1 MLPFYIA
8 IGGAV
13 GSVTR
18 YLVGMAI
25 QQRVGTT
32 FPFGTLVINITGS
45 FLLGFLLR
53 TTFSTVTL
61 SPEQRALL
69 TTGFCGGYTTFSTF
83 SFDTAGMIED
93 GSYARAATYLVLSVG
108 VSLVATFAGFAVAQS
123 ALSFRGRS

>member
-1 MLPFYIA
+1 MIA
-8 IGGAV
+8 LYVAVGGAV

-25 QQRVGTT
+25 QQRAATA
-32 FPFGTLVINITGS
+32 FPLGTLVINITGS

-53 TTFSTVTL
+53 ATFGTVTL

-93 GSYARAATYLVLSVG
+93 GSYARAITYLGLSVG
-108 VSLVATFAGFAVAQS
+108 VSLIATFAGFALAQS

>member
-1 MLPFYIA
+1 MLPLYIA
-8 IGGAV
+8 VGGAI

-18 YLVGMAI
+18 YFIGMAI

-53 TTFSTVTL
+53 ATFSTTTL

-93 GSYARAATYLVLSVG
+93 GSYARAITYLGLSVV
-108 VSLVATFAGFAVAQS
+108 VSLVATFAGFALAQS
-123 ALSFRGRS
+123 ALSFRVRS

>member
-1 MLPFYIA
+1 MLPLYIA
-8 IGGAV
+8 VGGAI

-18 YLVGMAI
+18 YFIGMAI
-25 QQRVGTT
+25 QQRIGTT
-32 FPFGTLVINITGS
+32 FPLGTLVINITGS

-53 TTFSTVTL
+53 ATFSTTTL

-93 GSYARAATYLVLSVG
+93 GSYKRAITYLGLSVA
-108 VSLVATFAGFAVAQS
+108 VSLVATFAGFALAQS

>member
-1 MLPFYIA
+1 MLALYVA
-8 IGGAV
+8 VGGAL

-18 YLVGMAI
+18 YLIGMAI

-53 TTFSTVTL
+53 ATFSTVTL

-83 SFDTAGMIED
+83 TFDTAGMIED
-93 GSYARAATYLVLSVG
+93 GSYTRAITYLGLSV
-108 VSLVATFAGFAVAQS
+108 VISLIGTFAGFALAQS
-123 ALSFRGRS
+123 ALTFRARS